1 MDENAQ
7 NRINRIEEFL
17 LDPDKVVFESIEELQ
32 NSLNSLLSIFSNV
45 TPEELTTLQGYT
57 PQIGV
62 DYFTEEDLDQIEQF
76 ILERLP
82 VEGLDYPSVQEV
94 QEYIN
99 TELAKI
105 PRIKGDRGEK
115 GAKGQDGKDGKN
127 GSPDTPLEIIEK
139 INSIGGIKT
148 KSVKGLQSKIKLL
161 NETVE
166 DVEEIKMI
174 VKDLRIV
181 IPSLEQQAGGD
192 VNTVIGEDSI
202 VVSGTAVDRIVAL
215 VNDQETP
222 GNSKY
227 YGTDASG
234 AKGYHDLPG
243 GSGAVDSVNGQTGT
257 VVLDTDDISEG
268 STNKYN
274 VQADWNASSG
284 LAEILNKPT
293 LGALALKDTV
303 GVADINATGTPSSTT
318 YLRGDGTWATPAGG
332 GGGTMDNFTIDA
344 DSGTPQT
351 IDDGNTITFEGG
363 TGIDTVVGATDKITI
378 ALDSATQASLG
389 KADTAL
395 QSISVGLS
403 VPTGLQVSGSP
414 VTSSGT
420 LAITYASG
428 YQGYTTTEAS
438 KLSGIETG
446 ADVTDAT
453 NVAAAGAVMD
463 SGNQTVAG
471 IKTFSSFPITPSS
484 APTTDYQTANKKY
497 VDDGLATKAAE
508 KVVATTAS
516 TASLTPNY
524 STAQIFQLSAL
535 DETALSLGL
544 PTGLPD
550 GFSFPLSIIVA
561 DTTTFTPDGDYIFP
575 DDNDAPATLE
585 TGKRY
590 NFIIDRQGSDY
601 FISWLSFTL

>member
-1 MDENAQ
+1 MALYLQTNPGEVELGQLTTDELVFIQ
-7 NRINRIEEFL
+7 GLESLPYEEGDILFYDGSQLNRLPKGTNGQFL
-17 LDPDKVVFESIEELQ
+17 TLSSGLPSWGDSSSSVSWGGITGTLSNQTDLQ
-32 NSLNSLLSIFSNV
+32 NALNSKF
-45 TPEELTTLQGYT
+45 
-57 PQIGV
+57 
-62 DYFTEEDLDQIEQF
+62 
-76 ILERLP
+76 
-82 VEGLDYPSVQEV
+82 
-94 QEYIN
+94 
-99 TELAKI
+99 
-105 PRIKGDRGEK
+105 
-115 GAKGQDGKDGKN
+115 DG
-127 GSPDTPLEIIEK
+127 P
-139 INSIGGIKT
+139 
-148 KSVKGLQSKIKLL
+148 
-161 NETVE
+161 
-166 DVEEIKMI
+166 
-174 VKDLRIV
+174 
-181 IPSLEQQAGGD
+181 
-192 VNTVIGEDSI
+192 
-202 VVSGTAVDRIVAL
+202 SGTTSQYIRGDGSLATFPTITSP
-215 VNDQETP
+215 VN
-222 GNSKY
+222 
-227 YGTDASG
+227 
-234 AKGYHDLPG
+234 
-243 GSGAVDSVNGQTGT
+243 
-257 VVLDTDDISEG
+257 
-268 STNKYN
+268 
-274 VQADWNASSG
+274 ADWNASSG
-284 LAEILNKPT
+284 LSQILNKPT
-293 LGALALKDTV
+293 LGSLASKNTISV
-303 GVADINATGTPSSTT
+303 PTDITATGTPSSTT

-344 DSGTPQT
+344 DSGTPRT
-351 IDDGNTITFEGG
+351 IDDGDTITFEGG

-403 VPTGLQVSGSP
+403 VPTGLKVSGSP

-420 LAITYASG
+420 LAVTYDTG

>member
-351 IDDGNTITFEGG
+351 IDDGDTITFEGG

-453 NVAAAGAVMD
+453 NVAAAGAVMTTGSQSID
-463 SGNQTVAG
+463 GV
-471 IKTFSSFPITPSS
+471 KTFSTIPVLPASD
-484 APTTDYQTANKKY
+484 PTTDNQAVRKLY
-497 VDDGLATKAAE
+497 VDNQLDLFTISLNFIDEDIVTIKAPA
-508 KVVATTAS
+508 
-516 TASLTPNY
+516 
-524 STAQIFQLSAL
+524 
-535 DETALSLGL
+535 DMR
-544 PTGLPD
+544 
-550 GFSFPLSIIVA
+550 IV
-561 DTTTFTPDGDYIFP
+561 TFTAEAGTPTIEVNGSPYTLDTDIDQF
-575 DDNDAPATLE
+575 DEIEVDAGAV
-585 TGKRY
+585 
-590 NFIIDRQGSDY
+590 DRLV
-601 FISWLSFTL
+601 ILNCRKV